1 MIDIE
6 KGGNT
11 EKIQCLMKKILKRG
25 IKMRQKTIRQY
36 PDLLTVKETAEILR
50 CSLKSIYTY
59 INHGDIYSVK
69 IGGRYYVPKSK
80 LFNIKRY

>member
-1 MIDIE
+1 
-6 KGGNT
+6 
-11 EKIQCLMKKILKRG
+11 
-25 IKMRQKTIRQY
+25 MRQKTIRQY

-69 IGGRYYVPKSK
+69 THLI
-80 LFNIKRY
+80 N

>member
-1 MIDIE
+1 MS
-6 KGGNT
+6 K
-11 EKIQCLMKKILKRG
+11 QKKVLKRG

-59 INHGDIYSVK
+59 ISHGDIYSVK
-69 IGGRYYVPKSK
+69 IGGRYFVPKSR
-80 LFNIKRY
+80 LFELNDTEKTIL

>member
-1 MIDIE
+1 
-6 KGGNT
+6 
-11 EKIQCLMKKILKRG
+11 MK
-25 IKMRQKTIRQY
+25 QKTIRQY

-69 IGGRYYVPKSK
+69 IGGRYYVPKSMQ
-80 LFNIKRY
+80 LTANSVRL